1 MCFYYDQVV
10 QLAPY
15 SFHEL
20 NLLKTVAA
28 LSACYWSEVRPEF
41 GVSNLAL
48 KPKKVLEQTSY
59 RMINKISPSTDNE
72 KSLGLKPFNMPQP
85 KDS

>member
-1 MCFYYDQVV
+1 MCFYYDWVV

-59 RMINKISPSTDNE
+59 RITNETFPSNDKE
-72 KSLGLKPFNMPQP
+72 KSPGVKPFNLSQPQ
-85 KDS
+85 DS